1 MIGDLYDCG
10 KQTMQGVIQSQN
22 HKFCRTREAKVESF
36 KAHIFE
42 FFRDRKLLKAQHC
55 QMLTLDYL
63 CYSNV
68 VGGISSHKVLHRHLV
83 SRERCLET
91 IRLNEFEDNPMTKA
105 RGGGLT
111 SGMHRTFSCHWLEHT
126 DVKEK
131 VMTIRKL
138 SGVVTQGC
146 TWTQAMSYLVAIN
159 RRRLL

>member
-1 MIGDLYDCG
+1 MIGDLYDCD

-22 HKFCRTREAKVESF
+22 HKFCSTREAKVESF
-36 KAHIFE
+36 TAHIFE

-55 QMLTLDYL
+55 QMLALDYL

-68 VGGISSHKVLHRHLV
+68 VGGISSHKVLHRHLI

-111 SGMHRTFSCHWLEHT
+111 SGMHRTFSCYWLQHT
-126 DVKEK
+126 DVNCQMWCHRVLKQL
-131 VMTIRKL
+131 IL
-138 SGVVTQGC
+138 S
-146 TWTQAMSYLVAIN
+146 
-159 RRRLL
+159 R